1 MAISEEWIKNN
12 PEKFRAGLAKKWAE
26 DPNALANA
34 MRANP
39 DAWDFTLP
47 VAGGGGRL
55 TPAPPHTKESLG
67 GISETPDDEYT
78 VINGSNAGS
87 VFQRQQDKRTGKA
100 RQKAQEALGIEGP
113 KAKGRKGTTLN
124 RTKNQIEQVAQA
136 NPDLS
141 PAELAKLLDPIVREG
156 SSTGLLSGT
165 GFVNPASKKKGPGN
179 PALTTNLAREAIV
192 KRAEEQGIPL
202 INDEG
207 VLDTGFGSAILA
219 SDLAEM
225 YGVDSVNDLDF
236 GKLGTAGGR
245 GSVDVKEMSD
255 FQKIANAAPGIA
267 LGAIL
272 PGVANVGGF
281 LGGVLGG
288 GASNVSN
295 QFVANDGFDD
305 FDFGSAGKSALQG
318 GITASLGDL
327 FKDIAQP
334 GWDPNKVNA
343 DGTVGGWS
351 NTSDVGKLLGPNGLL
366 GGISELNVEPL
377 QELLTK
383 GSGWADSALSFLNP
397 FSGAP
402 EGGVISYDVGGFQD
416 FVRTNAEK
424 INASANTFLDMV
436 AKAAT
441 AGEESNLNDQRFYDF
456 ISERDPDMTS
466 DLVMYESPYGHG
478 NTFSEALSKWVE
490 NYFDQ
495 DSSEPEPLP
504 EEKEEEGLVIG
515 SGVSEKALPTDNE
528 ILPTENEETVADINE
543 DTLPADTVSDD
554 SEELPGDEDRLVVG
568 STPTTTIDVEDILP
582 TATTATPTVTSTAS
596 SSSTDSLLG
605 GGGGGEFEPEWTELF
620 PYTKLTPLQKKA
632 LRPYAEIISAIKR
645 GRVA

>member
-1 MAISEEWIKNN
+1 MDGPIAS
-12 PEKFRAGLAKKWAE
+12 
-26 DPNALANA
+26 
-34 MRANP
+34 
-39 DAWDFTLP
+39 
-47 VAGGGGRL
+47 GRQGQL
-55 TPAPPHTKESLG
+55 TFNT
-67 GISETPDDEYT
+67 
-78 VINGSNAGS
+78 
-87 VFQRQQDKRTGKA
+87 KA
-100 RQKAQEALGIEGP
+100 RI
-113 KAKGRKGTTLN
+113 N
-124 RTKNQIEQVAQA
+124 QVAQE

-255 FQKIANAAPGIA
+255 FQKIANAAPGMA

-272 PGVANVGGF
+272 PGVAQVGGF
-281 LGGVLGG
+281 LGGALGG
-288 GASNVSN
+288 GASNVTN
-295 QFVANDGFDD
+295 QFVANDGFDN
-305 FDFGSAGKSALQG
+305 FDFGAAGESALQG

-377 QELLTK
+377 QELLTS
-383 GSGWADSALSFLNP
+383 GSEWANSALSFLNP

-441 AGEESNLNDQRFYDF
+441 AADEPNRYDERFYDF

-495 DSSEPEPLP
+495 DSSKPEPEPLP

-515 SGVSEKALPTDNE
+515 SGVSEEALPTDDVV
-528 ILPTENEETVADINE
+528 LPTENEETVADINE
-543 DTLPADTVSDD
+543 DTLPTD
-554 SEELPGDEDRLVVG
+554 SVDERLPTEDGLVVG
-568 STPTTTIDVEDILP
+568 GTFAPPTTDVEDELP
-582 TATTATPTVTSTAS
+582 TVTPTVTSTAS